1 MTTVSSSNVVTVYSK
16 NNCQQ
21 CKITKR
27 KLHSMGIDY
36 HEYNVDEDPKALDY
50 LLERGLRSLP
60 VVVTED
66 DTWTGLRMDKLNNLQ
81 KKMKIS

>member
-1 MTTVSSSNVVTVYSK
+1 MITVYSK

-27 KLHSMGIDY
+27 KLYSMGIDY

-81 KKMKIS
+81 KR

>member
-81 KKMKIS
+81 KI

>member
-1 MTTVSSSNVVTVYSK
+1 
-16 NNCQQ
+16 
-21 CKITKR
+21 
-27 KLHSMGIDY
+27 MGITY
-36 HEYNVDEDPKALDY
+36 HEYNVDEDPKALEY

-81 KKMKIS
+81 KR

>member
-1 MTTVSSSNVVTVYSK
+1 MTTVSTTNVVTVYSK

-27 KLHSMGIDY
+27 KLTSMGITY
-36 HEYNVDEDPKALDY
+36 HEYNVDEDPKALEY

-66 DTWTGLRMDKLNNLQ
+66 DTWTGLRMDKLNNL
-81 KKMKIS
+81 KKR

>member
-1 MTTVSSSNVVTVYSK
+1 MTTVSTNNVVTVYTK
-16 NNCQQ
+16 NNCPQ

-27 KLHSMGIDY
+27 KLISMGITY
-36 HEYNVDEDPKALDY
+36 HEHNVDEDPKALEY
-50 LLERGLRSLP
+50 LIERGLRSLP

-81 KKMKIS
+81 KKMNIS

>member
-1 MTTVSSSNVVTVYSK
+1 MITVYSK

-27 KLHSMGIDY
+27 KLTSMGITY
-36 HEYNVDEDPKALDY
+36 HEYNVDEDPKALEY

-81 KKMKIS
+81 KR

>member
-1 MTTVSSSNVVTVYSK
+1 
-16 NNCQQ
+16 
-21 CKITKR
+21 
-27 KLHSMGIDY
+27 MGIDY

-60 VVVTED
+60 VVVIED

-81 KKMKIS
+81 KKMNIS

>member
-1 MTTVSSSNVVTVYSK
+1 MITVYTK

-81 KKMKIS
+81 KNMKIS

>member
-1 MTTVSSSNVVTVYSK
+1 MVTVYSK

-27 KLHSMGIDY
+27 KLTSMGITY
-36 HEYNVDEDPKALDY
+36 HEYNVDEDPKALEY
-50 LLERGLRSLP
+50 LIERGLRSLP

-81 KKMKIS
+81 KKMNIS

>member
-27 KLHSMGIDY
+27 KLTSMGITY
-36 HEYNVDEDPKALDY
+36 HEYNVDEDPKALEY
-50 LLERGLRSLP
+50 LLEHGLRSLP

-66 DTWTGLRMDKLNNLQ
+66 DTWTGLRMDKLNNL
-81 KKMKIS
+81 KKR

>member
-27 KLHSMGIDY
+27 KLTSMGITY
-36 HEYNVDEDPKALDY
+36 YEHNVDEDPKALEY
-50 LLERGLRSLP
+50 LIERGLRSLP

-81 KKMKIS
+81 KKMNIS

>member
-66 DTWTGLRMDKLNNLQ
+66 DTWTGLRMDKLNNFQ
-81 KKMKIS
+81 KNMNIS

>member
-81 KKMKIS
+81 KKMNIS

>member
-66 DTWTGLRMDKLNNLQ
+66 DTW
-81 KKMKIS
+81 

>member
-27 KLHSMGIDY
+27 KLTSMGITY
-36 HEYNVDEDPKALDY
+36 HEHNVDEDPKALEY

-81 KKMKIS
+81 KKMNIS